1 MKRVFVLC
9 STRRNF
15 VRLTQRTL
23 ASNQPNYERRNEPSN
38 PRTKKV
44 PQSILPLGFLK
55 LLDDV
60 DDPESLTFE
69 QLDEF
74 FPANA
79 NYKVNFFLNQI
90 LIKNSPTITIT
101 LVKYFYETGRL
112 DGKSVIPAI
121 RSLLRVW
128 MENKCTKEVSDL
140 CLKLYDLLPDSEVSK
155 DVRILLD
162 LCTNKWPVAVDSPN
176 DVYVLKGDVFNGL
189 VVGCL
194 RNSDFKQ
201 LTLYLRMFPLMQVHS
216 DPVVFDAFCHSMST
230 GNHNLLRVY
239 LQHLNNRLIT
249 EKTLEHIKRVVRSS
263 KYAKLRP
270 SKEVNG
276 KCESCQMNLVQRRLN
291 TEEFDRLVVEITDY
305 IKNVCSTCRLGSLTE
320 YEALK
325 RIVDSMGR
333 RTEVDKKRP
342 AVVVDLLNLQRGR
355 FEYVP
360 HLIINAL
367 YDLKKTYKD
376 VLLIGRHNML
386 KSEQYQLMED
396 GFKFFTCHK
405 HSDDDMFA
413 ICAALWLGPN
423 TILMSNDRFMDFLVE
438 LESTTNVANLFSIWT
453 MNRVAGIT
461 SDCKPTKL
469 TNFSN
474 LSHYSSQHRTCHFT
488 VLSTVH
494 TANRKSYLTCS
505 LSMNFLR
512 VVTARHSV
520 LSFRYLQ
527 VYRSYLNAQQVA
539 CLHLSL
545 SNPRTRRQVIKPITL
560 RDIKSSK
567 EPVEFYD
574 EMTTAEV
581 AYAVKDTESGV
592 LEALKNIDSSFRLTK
607 DARLN
612 KKILLQLASV
622 YDLRPRFSARPS
634 EEKIMKELNK
644 EQLDLF
650 PQPPPPANELISRA
664 PVVTIMGHV
673 DHGKTTL
680 LDALRNSRLVA
691 QEFGGITQHIGAFSV
706 TLPKTKAKVTFL
718 DTPGHA
724 AFKEM
729 RARGARATDIVVL
742 VVAADDGAKDQT
754 VESIKYAN
762 DAGVPMVVAINKCDK
777 PAADPARARRSLMEH
792 GIVVEDMGGDV
803 QVVEI
808 SALQGTNIDA
818 LQETLIMQAEYMDL
832 KSTAKGPVEGV
843 VIESTTVQGLGKVC
857 TMIVKRGT
865 LKNGAVLIA
874 GTTWGKVRTMQD
886 EFGKTVRS
894 AGPSTPVRIA
904 GWRDELPSPG
914 EVILEVPEGEN
925 RAMEIAK
932 LRSER
937 EINKKAELEQDVIE
951 AKRSAERKIYEEN
964 RAKKFQKGYA
974 HGSTLRLIHHKVHK
988 HTKERTE
995 DTHPTIRLIL
1005 RTDVDGTLE
1014 AIQNV
1019 LDTYDSPE
1027 VDLQLVD
1034 AAVGPP
1040 IEEVVEIAAEFNA
1053 IIFCFN
1059 TPISAGVRKMATEK
1073 NVEIEQ
1079 FNVIYRL
1086 IAALKARLDQV
1097 YGPAVERKLVAEGH
1111 VLKQFLITDR
1121 LRKKLPIAG
1130 TLVDWGVMK
1139 KSNIYRFIRKGDVV
1153 YEGTIESLKHEEE
1166 FVTEAKIN
1174 TEVGIALGDKSIR
1187 FKEDDQVEVY
1197 EEVTVERHVNWHP
1210 PGF

>member
-1 MKRVFVLC
+1 MKRVLVLC
-9 STRRNF
+9 STRRNL
-15 VRLTQRTL
+15 VRLTHRTL
-23 ASNQPNYERRNEPSN
+23 ASNQPNYVTRNEP
-38 PRTKKV
+38 PAATPKRV
-44 PQSILPLGFLK
+44 LQSTLPYAFLK
-55 LLDDV
+55 LLEKV
-60 DDPESLTFE
+60 NKPESLTFE
-69 QLDEF
+69 QLDEV

-79 NYKVNFFLNQI
+79 NYKVNFFLNQL
-90 LIKNSPTITIT
+90 LIKISPNIAITM
-101 LVKYFYETGRL
+101 VNYFCETGRL

-121 RSLLRVW
+121 RLLLRVW
-128 MENKCTKEVSDL
+128 IENKFTENVSEL
-140 CLKLYDLLPDSEVSK
+140 SAKLYDLLPDSEVSK

-176 DVYVLKGDVFNGL
+176 DVYVLRSDVFNGL
-189 VVGCL
+189 IVGCL

-201 LTLYLRMFPLMQVHS
+201 LTLYLRMFPLMQLHS
-216 DPVVFDAFCHSMST
+216 DPVVFDAFCHSIST
-230 GNHNLLRVY
+230 GNNNLLSVY
-239 LQHLNNRLIT
+239 LQHLNNQLIT
-249 EKTLEHIKRVVRSS
+249 EKTLEHIKKVVRSS
-263 KYAKLRP
+263 KDAKLRP
-270 SKEVNG
+270 SNEVNG
-276 KCESCQMNLVQRRLN
+276 KCQSCQLNLVQRRLN
-291 TEEFDRLVVEITDY
+291 AEEFNRLVVEITDY
-305 IKNVCSTCRLGSLTE
+305 IEHVCSTGRLGSSTE

-325 RIVDSMGR
+325 RIVKSMGR
-333 RTEVDKKRP
+333 RTEEDKKRP
-342 AVVVDLLNLQRGR
+342 AIVVDLLNLQRGR
-355 FEYVP
+355 NEHVP
-360 HLIINAL
+360 HLVIDAL
-367 YDLKKTYKD
+367 YELKKTYKD
-376 VLLIGRHNML
+376 VLLVGRHNVL
-386 KSEQYQLMED
+386 KSERYRLMED
-396 GFKFFTCHK
+396 GFEFFTCHK
-405 HSDDDMFA
+405 HSSDDMFA

-423 TILMSNDRFMDFLVE
+423 TILMSNDRFTDFLDN
-438 LESTTNVANLFSIWT
+438 LEIKTNVVNLFSIWT
-453 MNRVAGIT
+453 MNRVVGFT
-461 SDCKPTKL
+461 RDFKPTEVTRSL
-469 TNFSN
+469 
-474 LSHYSSQHRTCHFT
+474 
-488 VLSTVH
+488 
-494 TANRKSYLTCS
+494 ANCGLVTCS
-505 LSMNFLR
+505 LSMSFLR
-512 VVTARHSV
+512 VVTVRHSAFP
-520 LSFRYLQ
+520 FRCFQ
-527 VYRSYLNAQQVA
+527 AYRSHLNCQQVA
-539 CLHLSL
+539 CFHLSL
-545 SNPRTRRQVIKPITL
+545 SNPRTRRQVIKPINL
-560 RDIKSSK
+560 RDIKSTK
-567 EPVEFYD
+567 ESVDFYN
-574 EMTTAEV
+574 EMTAAEV

-592 LEALKNIDSSFRLTK
+592 YETLKNIDSSFRSK
-607 DARLN
+607 IDERFD
-612 KKILLQLASV
+612 KKILLQLASA
-622 YDLRPRFSARPS
+622 YDVRPRFSARPN

-644 EQLDLF
+644 EQMDLF
-650 PQPPPPANELISRA
+650 PQPPPPANELTSRA

-818 LQETLIMQAEYMDL
+818 LQEALIMQAEYMDL

-843 VIESTTVQGLGKVC
+843 VIESTTAQGLGKVC

-886 EFGKTVRS
+886 EFGKAVRS

-914 EVILEVPEGEN
+914 EVILEVPEGES

-951 AKRSAERKIYEEN
+951 AKRSVERKIYEEN
-964 RAKKFQKGYA
+964 RAKKFQKGFAY
-974 HGSTLRLIHHKVHK
+974 GSTLRLIHHKIHK

-1027 VDLQLVD
+1027 VDLQIVD

-1040 IEEVVEIAAEFNA
+1040 IEEIVEIAAEFKA
-1053 IIFCFN
+1053 IIYCFN
-1059 TPISAGVRKMATEK
+1059 TSISANVRKMAIEK
-1073 NVEIEQ
+1073 NVQIEQ

-1086 IAALKARLDQV
+1086 VAALKEKLDQV
-1097 YGPAVERKLVAEGH
+1097 YGPTIERKLVAEGH

-1139 KSNIYRFIRKGDVV
+1139 KSNIYRFIRKGDII

-1166 FVTEAKIN
+1166 FVSEAKIN
-1174 TEVGIALGDKSIR
+1174 TEVGIALGDKSVR
-1187 FKEDDQVEVY
+1187 FKEDDQVEAY